1 MIMSGRES
9 GFVGERLTEAREARG
24 INQTELARLLG
35 IKRASI
41 SHYERSHRSPDG
53 DIITRLCHV
62 LGVPEAFFFTRS
74 ESTGGDTVF
83 YRSLASATKTDRM
96 RAVRRYGWLKRITS
110 YLREF
115 VRFPS
120 VNLPVYSVTGRLS
133 DLENYEVGVYA
144 ARTRE
149 FWGLGKGPISD
160 VMLLLENNGVIVS
173 KAVFGTRNMDAYSS
187 FDAASATP
195 YVIIAYDKN
204 SAVRSRFDMAHELGH
219 LVLHRELDHK
229 VVGNPV
235 YHKALESQ
243 ANAFAAEFLMP
254 SDSFAE
260 DLGVISLDALKG
272 MKRRWGVSVGAMLH
286 RLSDL
291 GWVSA
296 EQSARFWMNYSRRGW
311 RSGEPLDDEMEPES
325 PRLLRRGFNLLVEKR
340 VREPADTLSELCM
353 APDDVSELACLR
365 PAFFSGLSRRDV
377 EVVFRSG
384 GGNVGATEEY
394 GLHRHYTPQSLN

>member
-1 MIMSGRES
+1 MSGREP

-24 INQTELARLLG
+24 FNQTELAGLVG
-35 IKRASI
+35 VKRASV
-41 SHYERSHRSPDG
+41 SHYERNQRSPDG
-53 DIITRLCHV
+53 DIISRLCQI
-62 LGVPEAFFFTRS
+62 LGVPEDFFFTRS
-74 ESTGGDTVF
+74 DSTGGDTVF

-96 RAVRRYGWLKRITS
+96 RAIRRYGWLKSITS
-110 YLREF
+110 YLKGF

-120 VNLPVYSVTGRLS
+120 INLPAYSVAGRLT
-133 DLENYEVGVYA
+133 DLEGDEIGVYA

-187 FDAASATP
+187 FDATAATP

-229 VVGNPV
+229 VVANPV
-235 YHKALESQ
+235 HHKALESQ

-260 DLGVISLDALKG
+260 GLGVISLDALKG
-272 MKRRWGVSVGAMLH
+272 MKRRWGVSVGAMLY

-311 RSGEPLDDEMEPES
+311 RSGEPLDDEIESES
-325 PRLLRRGFNLLVEKR
+325 PRLLRRGFTLLVEKQ
-340 VREPADTLSELCM
+340 VREPADILSELCM
-353 APDDVSELACLR
+353 APDDVSELACLGSE
-365 PAFFSGLSRRDV
+365 FFSGLARRDV

-384 GGNVGATEEY
+384 GGDLGATEEY
-394 GLHRHYTPQSLN
+394 GVHRHYTPHSLN

>member
-1 MIMSGRES
+1 MTMRGRET
-9 GFVGERLTEAREARG
+9 GFVGERLTEVREARG
-24 INQTELARLLG
+24 FNQTELAGLVG
-35 IKRASI
+35 IRRASI
-41 SHYERSHRSPDG
+41 SHYERNQRSPDAG
-53 DIITRLCHV
+53 VISRLCQI
-62 LGVPEAFFFTRS
+62 LDVPEAFFFTS
-74 ESTGGDTVF
+74 SKTTGGDTVF

-96 RAVRRYGWLKRITS
+96 RAVRRYGWLKRVTS
-110 YLREF
+110 YLRGF

-120 VNLPVYSVTGRLS
+120 VNLPVYSGTGGLTA
-133 DLENYEVGVYA
+133 LENDEIGMYA

-187 FDAASATP
+187 FDFASATP

-204 SAVRSRFDMAHELGH
+204 SAARSRFDMAHELGH
-219 LVLHRELDHK
+219 LVLHRGLDHK

-235 YHKALESQ
+235 HHKALESQ

-311 RSGEPLDDEMEPES
+311 RSREPLDDEMEPES

-340 VREPADTLSELCM
+340 VREPADILSELCM
-353 APDDVSELACLR
+353 SPGDVRELACLN

-384 GGNVGATEEY
+384 GGDVGAMEEY
-394 GLHRHYTPQSLN
+394 GIHQHYTPHSLN